1 MRRALVLLACLAA
14 AYADTLS
21 WNSMLKYYMYSL
33 STYCSTQQGL
43 NTWTCSWCEYVA
55 IPPVS
60 DMTIF
65 ETTGA
70 GMEGTYGYVGR
81 TNESILIAFR
91 GSKTIDNWILDAE
104 FTQTNYTP
112 VPNAL
117 VHEGFL
123 AAYQQ
128 VSATITPAVKALQA
142 AYPELPVISTGH
154 SLGGAL
160 SLLNA
165 AGLVQAGVKN
175 VQIWNYG
182 QPRVGNAVFA
192 KYVNGIIST
201 IYRVVNMA
209 DIVPH
214 IPPVALDYH
223 HEATEVWFPTNHTTY
238 VVCNSSGE
246 DPKCS
251 DSINPIKYSTSD
263 HTDYLGYGGS
273 GLHPNNAC

>member
-1 MRRALVLLACLAA
+1 MRVVIFLACLVA

-21 WNSMLKYYMYSL
+21 WDTMQKYYMYSL
-33 STYCSTQQGL
+33 STYCSAQQGL
-43 NTWTCSWCEYVA
+43 TTWTCSWCEYVP
-55 IPPVS
+55 IPPVT
-60 DMTIF
+60 DITIF
-65 ETTGA
+65 ETQGA
-70 GMEGTYGYVGR
+70 GMEGTYGFVGR

-91 GSKTIDNWILDAE
+91 GSKTIENWILDAE

-117 VHEGFL
+117 VHEGFYS
-123 AAYQQ
+123 AYQQ
-128 VSATITPAVKALQA
+128 VSGTILPAVRKLQA

-154 SLGGAL
+154 SLGAAL
-160 SLLNA
+160 SLLNG

-175 VQIWNYG
+175 VEIWNYG
-182 QPRVGNAVFA
+182 QPRVGNTVFA
-192 KYVNGIIST
+192 KYMNGLIST

-214 IPPVALDYH
+214 IPTIALDYH

-251 DSINPIKYSTSD
+251 DSINPIKYSIPD
-263 HTDYLGYGGS
+263 HTDYLGYGGN
-273 GLHPNNAC
+273 GLHPPNAC